1 MAMRAQVVEY
11 RLRASAITALVSNG
25 GRVSVFTTAFN
36 QIQLT
41 KATEF
46 VVIEHLGSSP
56 QALSNDD
63 ETGQSLTR
71 DFNGFVQLKINSTEY
86 FLYPDGSRTPGIPNI
101 AAPYPISV
109 NYQPSFI
116 LYPDVYILPGQ
127 NWDVYFNLGDSD
139 ALEADEYVYVFLKYT
154 LYDGTDAVLAN
165 QLLEMGITVKPANI
179 DWLKRKLIEKEQQ
192 QYYY

>member
-1 MAMRAQVVEY
+1 MAMRAQVVEA
-11 RLRASAITALVSNG
+11 RLRSADVAALLTASASVSIFTNLFN
-25 GRVSVFTTAFN
+25 RVMTT
-36 QIQLT
+36 Q
-41 KATEF
+41 ATEF

-56 QALSNDD
+56 QALSNDAD
-63 ETGQSLTR
+63 TGQSMTR
-71 DFNGFVQLKINSTEY
+71 DFNASVQIKINTTEY

-116 LYPDVYILPGQ
+116 LYPDVYVLPGQ
-127 NWDVYFNLGDSD
+127 RWDVLYNLGDLDTD
-139 ALEADEYVYVFLKYT
+139 ALEADEYIYVFIKYT

-179 DWLKRKLIEKEQQ
+179 DWLKRKLIEQEQF
-192 QYYY
+192 